1 MYKNILNLKS
11 ESAKALYN
19 YVRTNHDNMYF
30 GFSKNTKWD
39 ATDTIPHLL
48 ENKNYKADIL
58 KNLLLLYKF
67 DRNALSMCFTRVN
80 WVKNTVLTQYN
91 SDDTS
96 LKCYVITKDYAVYKC
111 LSNGNGSQSLYEPN
125 HITFN
130 AKDYA
135 DGYRW
140 KYLYTLSTLEKKAFL
155 STTKV
160 PISIDPP
167 VNSIQHLTEFN
178 AVPGTVETFD
188 ILNGGSDY
196 TAAASITING
206 DGTGARAKLFIQNGQ
221 VKGVTVVSPG
231 MNYTWATATISS
243 PGIEANIKVHV
254 SPLGGHGSNIFE
266 ELNAS
271 SLMLNSKRLNGSAD
285 VDFLPTTFDY
295 RQVSLLSNIQGNKK
309 ELISMCYKVQVED
322 SYMYQPNDKIRLNTN
337 IECNVV
343 YTEVIL
349 GEHFIYLN
357 EPTRPLVA
365 ADFLNNYIEL
375 VSDPLARTRI
385 TKILYIPTINK
396 NFNILYTENLA
407 KLTIVDQELDV
418 LRIVINF

>member
-1 MYKNILNLKS
+1 
-11 ESAKALYN
+11 
-19 YVRTNHDNMYF
+19 
-30 GFSKNTKWD
+30 
-39 ATDTIPHLL
+39 
-48 ENKNYKADIL
+48 
-58 KNLLLLYKF
+58 
-67 DRNALSMCFTRVN
+67 
-80 WVKNTVLTQYN
+80 
-91 SDDTS
+91 
-96 LKCYVITKDYAVYKC
+96 
-111 LSNGNGSQSLYEPN
+111 
-125 HITFN
+125 
-130 AKDYA
+130 
-135 DGYRW
+135 
-140 KYLYTLSTLEKKAFL
+140 
-155 STTKV
+155 
-160 PISIDPP
+160 
-167 VNSIQHLTEFN
+167 
-178 AVPGTVETFD
+178 
-188 ILNGGSDY
+188 
-196 TAAASITING
+196 
-206 DGTGARAKLFIQNGQ
+206 
-221 VKGVTVVSPG
+221 

-254 SPLGGHGSNIFE
+254 SPLAGHGSNIFE

-285 VDFLPTTFDY
+285 VDFLPSTFDY
-295 RQVSLLSNIQGNKK
+295 RQVSLLSNVQGNKK

-322 SYMYQPNDKIRLNTN
+322 SYMYKPNDKIRLNTN

-365 ADFLNNYIEL
+365 ADFLNKYIEL
-375 VSDPLARTRI
+375 VSDPLVRTRI